1 MKNDAQIA
9 SFSESGLKFEN
20 GSHLDADVVIFA
32 TGYGDA
38 REPYRKLLSDEMGE
52 KLKPIWGLDSE
63 GEINGAWRGL
73 GIPRLYCMMGASFGL
88 SSWVEGHFDAPPGN
102 LALCRFHSK
111 HVALRTCFSLLA
123 HQCTHN
129 ELSEIKA
136 VEEGIWDG
144 LDRYSQGQ
152 TSR

>member
-1 MKNDAQIA
+1 MKNDTQID
-9 SFSESGLKFEN
+9 SFSESGLEFEN

-38 REPYRKLLSDEMGE
+38 REPYRKLLGDEMGG
-52 KLKPIWGLDSE
+52 KLKPIWGLDGE
-63 GEINGAWRGL
+63 GEINGAWRDL
-73 GIPRLYCMMGASFGL
+73 GIPRLYCMMGASLGL
-88 SSWVEGHFDAPPGN
+88 PSCVEGCVDAPPGN

-111 HVALRTCFSLLA
+111 HVALRTCFSLLTYW
-123 HQCTHN
+123 CTYKN
-129 ELSEIKA
+129 LPEIKA
-136 VEEGIWDG
+136 VEERIWDG